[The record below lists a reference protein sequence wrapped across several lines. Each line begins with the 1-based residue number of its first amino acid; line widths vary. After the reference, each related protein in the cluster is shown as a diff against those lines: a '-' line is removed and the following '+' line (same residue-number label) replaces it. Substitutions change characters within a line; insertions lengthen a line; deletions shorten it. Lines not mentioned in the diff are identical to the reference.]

1 MDLARNR
8 LRKAR
13 YLALE
18 LLLSRLHPR
27 KPLKI
32 LFSDEEGAKHLI
44 QKGFSR
50 TRHQVAF
57 GKFTRDSV
65 QEFDLLVPLTIADID
80 RLNGMRDL
88 IVNNPLPIPSDECV
102 RLCDD
107 KTLFYEFLAANGFGD
122 VTPRTDGAFT
132 IPYLLKKRIDDT
144 GRNSHFI
151 LSREREKE
159 ILSTVG
165 EQDFFR
171 QEIIPGR
178 FEYASHVLFMGG
190 RIVRSLSFEYEMRE
204 DGLVKGQ
211 EWPVEQRMIPCPFP
225 DLFARILN
233 AIEFEGLCCIDYKIH
248 EERPYIMEV
257 NPRFGGSLRLYFF
270 SYVRHLQ
277 FQPEPESI

>member
-1 MDLARNR
+1 
-8 LRKAR
+8 
-13 YLALE
+13 
-18 LLLSRLHPR
+18 
-27 KPLKI
+27 
-32 LFSDEEGAKHLI
+32 
-44 QKGFSR
+44 
-50 TRHQVAF
+50 
-57 GKFTRDSV
+57 
-65 QEFDLLVPLTIADID
+65 
-80 RLNGMRDL
+80 
-88 IVNNPLPIPSDECV
+88 V

-122 VTPRTDGAFT
+122 VTPRTDGAFA

-159 ILSTVG
+159 LLSTVA
-165 EQDFFR
+165 EQEFFR

-211 EWPVEQRMIPCPFP
+211 EWPLEQRMIPCPFP

-277 FQPEPESI
+277 FQPEPVST